1 MTRKQA
7 STLFLKVVL
16 LLIAGAVLALCVFGL
31 PGMAARDA
39 ELHPET
45 AYLQYPFLLSA
56 YVFFIPIFIA
66 MYQAF
71 MLLTYV
77 ERNQAFSE
85 LAVKSLKIIRYCAY
99 AVIAFIVLGE
109 LATIALIRG
118 EDITHIITLG
128 AIGSFACI
136 TIAVFAGLLQKLL
149 KDAIRIRSDNEM
161 IV

>member
-7 STLFLKVVL
+7 LTLFLKVVL
-16 LLIAGAVLALCVFGL
+16 LLIAGAVLVLCVFGL

-45 AYLQYPFLLSA
+45 AYLQYPFLMSA
-56 YVFFIPIFIA
+56 YVFFLPVFIA

-71 MLLTYV
+71 KLLIYID
-77 ERNQAFSE
+77 RNQTFSE

-99 AVIAFIVLGE
+99 AVIVFIVLGE
-109 LATIALIRG
+109 LATIALFKG
-118 EDITHIITLG
+118 EDITHIIMLG
-128 AIGSFACI
+128 ILGSFASI
-136 TIAVFAGLLQKLL
+136 VVAVIAELLQKIF
-149 KDAIRIRSDNEM
+149 KDAIGARSDNM

>member
-7 STLFLKVVL
+7 STLFLKAVL
-16 LLIAGAVLALCVFGL
+16 LLMALAVLALCLFAL

-45 AYLQYPFLLSA
+45 AYLQYPFLISA

-66 MYQAF
+66 KYQAF
-71 MLLTYV
+71 KLLTYID
-77 ERNQAFSE
+77 RNQAFSE

-99 AVIAFIVLGE
+99 AVIVFIVLGE

-128 AIGSFACI
+128 AIGSFASI
-136 TIAVFAGLLQKLL
+136 VVAVFAGLLQKLL
-149 KDAIRIRSDNEM
+149 KDAARIRSDNEM

>member
-16 LLIAGAVLALCVFGL
+16 VLMALAVLALCVFGL

-39 ELHPET
+39 ELHPEK
-45 AYLQYPFLLSA
+45 AYLQYPFLISA
-56 YVFFIPIFIA
+56 YVFFIPVFIA

-71 MLLTYV
+71 KLLTYIDL
-77 ERNQAFSE
+77 NQAFSE

-99 AVIAFIVLGE
+99 AVIVFIVLGE
-109 LATIALIRG
+109 MATIALIRG

-136 TIAVFAGLLQKLL
+136 TVAVFAGLLQKLL
-149 KDAIRIRSDNEM
+149 KDATRIRSDNDL